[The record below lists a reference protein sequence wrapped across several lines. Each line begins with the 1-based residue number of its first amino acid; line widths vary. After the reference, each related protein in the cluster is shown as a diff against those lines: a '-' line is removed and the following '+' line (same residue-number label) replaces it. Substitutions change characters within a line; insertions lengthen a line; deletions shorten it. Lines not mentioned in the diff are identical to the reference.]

1 MDLKRSLFWVLL
13 IVANNGYAQTSTFN
27 DVAPILYK
35 NCTNCHRPG
44 GGAPF
49 SMLSFNAISPW
60 TTSMVHA
67 LQHGEMP
74 PWGADT
80 SYMHFVNERPITQ
93 SDKSALLNW
102 IYDGALEGNPALLP
116 PAPTYP
122 MYQLKGVPDTVIQMT
137 LFKSNAAYDDAY
149 NTLVVPLNLGQIR
162 YIRALEIVPSDPSLI
177 HHSVVTADTLG
188 QITVDTSG
196 SALSISGDIGIGT
209 WAPGS
214 MPIVYPNDPEL
225 KMGIELPASGEIA
238 MNIHTPKGT
247 SGQWIDIKIRL
258 YLYPENEVGIR
269 PVYDFVPL
277 QYWSNNFRIL
287 AGQIK
292 TFSVE
297 EDAPQQPISIFS
309 AFPHSHQIC
318 TEILNYAY
326 QPQTNDTIPLI
337 KIDRW
342 DFEHQEYYYFKNL
355 VKIPPS
361 YKFHADHTY
370 DNTSLNHHNPFSP
383 PQLITVGF
391 ATDDEMLF
399 DGFQYIDYQIGDE
412 LIDIDSILKSDPLIN
427 YLSVEERSP
436 QYVTTSLVMPNPV
449 EQKATI
455 NFYPPLVNQESHVL
469 RLFNSRGEQIQI
481 DYHHL
486 NGAIEISR
494 STISS
499 GVYFYEV
506 VTDKDVR
513 IVSGRIVFS

>member
-1 MDLKRSLFWVLL
+1 
-13 IVANNGYAQTSTFN
+13 
-27 DVAPILYK
+27 
-35 NCTNCHRPG
+35 
-44 GGAPF
+44 
-49 SMLSFNAISPW
+49 
-60 TTSMVHA
+60 
-67 LQHGEMP
+67 
-74 PWGADT
+74 
-80 SYMHFVNERPITQ
+80 
-93 SDKSALLNW
+93 
-102 IYDGALEGNPALLP
+102 
-116 PAPTYP
+116 
-122 MYQLKGVPDTVIQMT
+122 
-137 LFKSNAAYDDAY
+137 
-149 NTLVVPLNLGQIR
+149 
-162 YIRALEIVPSDPSLI
+162 
-177 HHSVVTADTLG
+177 
-188 QITVDTSG
+188 
-196 SALSISGDIGIGT
+196 
-209 WAPGS
+209 

-225 KMGIELPASGEIA
+225 KIGIELPANGEIA

-258 YLYPENEVGIR
+258 YLYPENEMGIR

-277 QYWSNNFRIL
+277 QYWSNNFRIQP
-287 AGQIK
+287 GQVK

-370 DNTSLNHHNPFSP
+370 DNTSLNHHNPFNP

-391 ATDDEMLF
+391 STDNEMLF

-412 LIDIDSILKSDPLIN
+412 LINIDSILKSDPLIN
-427 YLSVEERSP
+427 YLSVEESRP

-449 EQKATI
+449 DQKATI
-455 NFYPPLVNQESHVL
+455 NFYPPLVNQESHIL
-469 RLFNSRGEQIQI
+469 RLFNLRGEQIQI
-481 DYHHL
+481 DYDHL

-494 STISS
+494 SNISS

-513 IVSGRIVFS
+513 VVSGRIVFS